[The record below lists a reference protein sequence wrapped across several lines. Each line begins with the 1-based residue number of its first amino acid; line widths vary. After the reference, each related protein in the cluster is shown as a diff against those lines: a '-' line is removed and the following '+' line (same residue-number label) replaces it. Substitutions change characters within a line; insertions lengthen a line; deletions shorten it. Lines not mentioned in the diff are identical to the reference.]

1 MMTRAYW
8 PLVRNLNLLRHGCS
22 PAKFVCASVAI
33 SGALAASA
41 FLLAAGMDPKF
52 DTSSLVREVVDNELK
67 AQKED
72 RSLWQY
78 REIKSQDGKTQLL
91 EVIETK
97 QGNLQ
102 RVLAVNSHPLASEP
116 EKNEEA
122 RIERLVSDREAFL
135 KEHRKAQQD
144 FEEEVRLLRMVDEAF
159 LYQDAGKDGGFRK
172 LDFRP
177 NPAFHSPNR
186 EGEVF
191 HHMDG
196 SIWLDAAHKRLARI
210 SGRLTSEVKFGW
222 GVLGHLDKGGTFVVE
237 QREVGPG
244 HWELTRLDVNMNG
257 KALFFKTVEV
267 KQMVE
272 NYDFRPLPPEITLQQ
287 AAQLLTRGRAESA
300 IGVDSAERHYSALP
314 QSER

>member
-1 MMTRAYW
+1 MTRVHG
-8 PLVRNLNLLRHGCS
+8 PLMRDLHLLRHRCS
-22 PAKFVCASVAI
+22 PSKFVCASVAI
-33 SGALAASA
+33 CGALAASA

-52 DTSSLVREVVDNELK
+52 DTSQLVREVVDNELK

-72 RSLWQY
+72 RSLWRY
-78 REIKSQDGKTQLL
+78 RETKSQDGKTQLL

-122 RIERLVSDREAFL
+122 RIQRLLSDHEAFQ

-159 LYQDAGKDGGFRK
+159 LYQDAGKDGAFRK

-177 NPAFHSPNR
+177 NPAFHSPSH

-196 SIWLDAAHKRLARI
+196 SIWLDADHKRLARI

-222 GVLGHLDKGGTFVVE
+222 GVLGHLDKGGTFIVE

-287 AAQLLTRGRAESA
+287 AAQLLTRGPVESA
-300 IGVDSAERHYSALP
+300 IGVDSAERH
-314 QSER
+314 